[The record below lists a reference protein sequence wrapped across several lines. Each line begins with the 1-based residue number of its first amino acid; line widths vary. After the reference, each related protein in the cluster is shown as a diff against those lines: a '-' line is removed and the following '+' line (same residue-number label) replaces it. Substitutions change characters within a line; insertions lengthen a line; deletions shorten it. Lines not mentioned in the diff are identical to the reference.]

1 MAEGRADHAAENGAG
16 AGVPKGFDDFELR
29 LGDVMRGERA
39 TLSKS
44 LLDVQRE
51 LRIKASYIAA
61 IENTDISAFDAPSFI
76 AGYVR
81 SYARYLGM
89 DADWAFDRFCRES
102 GFQPVH
108 GMAAAASGPKPT
120 RRPADP
126 VEALAN
132 PNPLFLPPKQSLW
145 SQFEPRALGSVL
157 VLGLL
162 VAGLG
167 YGGWSVLQE
176 VQRVHVAP
184 ADQTPGVVA
193 ELDPLDGAGTAPAEA
208 AEGPDLALAAPQA
221 EPVDRLYRPQALDV
235 PQLTA
240 RDEPIAALDPAQT
253 GALAGMIPAANVIA
267 PAPGAGQMAAAVADA
282 VGAAL
287 SDAPGAVR
295 TIAADA
301 PEVEILAVRP
311 SWVRVQG
318 ADGTVIF
325 EKILDAGERFAL
337 PKLEAPPML
346 RAGNSG
352 SVYFAVNGQTY
363 GPAAPGAQVVKNVEL
378 SPAALTAQFAL
389 ADMTKDEDL
398 ARLVAQLTPAA
409 GPAAAGAAATPPAVL
424 PSPAP

>member
-16 AGVPKGFDDFELR
+16 AASPKGFDDFELR

-61 IENTDISAFDAPSFI
+61 IENTDIDAFDAPSFI

-89 DADWAFDRFCRES
+89 DADWAFERFCRES

-108 GMAAAASGPKPT
+108 GMAAAASGPKPA

-176 VQRVHVAP
+176 VQKVHVAP
-184 ADQTPGVVA
+184 PDQGPGVVA
-193 ELDPLDGAGTAPAEA
+193 ELDPLDSAGSAPVEA
-208 AEGPDLALAAPQA
+208 PDGPDLALAAPQV

-253 GALAGMIPAANVIA
+253 GALAGMIPAANVT
-267 PAPGAGQMAAAVADA
+267 PAPGAEQMASAVADA

-378 SPAALTAQFAL
+378 SPGALTAQFAL
-389 ADMTKDEDL
+389 ADLSKDEDL
-398 ARLVAQLTPAA
+398 ARLVAQLSPGPGATMPAAAPVTPAA
-409 GPAAAGAAATPPAVL
+409 P
-424 PSPAP
+424 

>member
-1 MAEGRADHAAENGAG
+1 MPQQDVAADAARS
-16 AGVPKGFDDFELR
+16 FDDFELR

-89 DADWAFDRFCRES
+89 DPDWAFDRFCRES

-108 GMAAAASGPKPT
+108 GMAAAASGPKPQ
-120 RRPADP
+120 RRPSDP
-126 VEALAN
+126 IEALAN
-132 PNPLFLPPKQSLW
+132 PNPLFLPPKQSFW
-145 SQFEPRALGSVL
+145 AQFEPRALGSIL

-162 VAGLG
+162 VAGVG

-176 VQRVHVAP
+176 VQKVHLAAV
-184 ADQTPGVVA
+184 DQAPGVVG
-193 ELDPLDGAGTAPAEA
+193 ELDPLDGALKPGPSEGAT
-208 AEGPDLALAAPQA
+208 GPDLAMNLPQP
-221 EPVDRLYRPQALDV
+221 ESIDRTYRPQALDV

-240 RDEPIAALDPAQT
+240 RDEPISALDPAQT
-253 GALAGMIPAANVIA
+253 GALAGLTPPATTTT
-267 PAPGAGQMAAAVADA
+267 PADPATGAVLAEATQPT
-282 VGAAL
+282 
-287 SDAPGAVR
+287 APGAVR

-337 PKLEAPPML
+337 PKLEQPPVL

-363 GPAAPGAQVVKNVEL
+363 GPAAPGAQVVKNLEL
-378 SPAALTAQFAL
+378 SPAALTGKYAL

-398 ARLVAQLTPAA
+398 ARLVAQLTAMPGTVPGAAPAA
-409 GPAAAGAAATPPAVL
+409 TAAPTTSTPT
-424 PSPAP
+424 AP